1 MGGVSPH
8 GISHEFEYG
17 RGIAGAAD
25 VGDVMSGNLNSV
37 EPLARIL
44 YNYYDRNGDSKN
56 ALIFNNLVAAW
67 GDIKMEMAHAQ
78 QRTLFS

>member
-1 MGGVSPH
+1 MAYYMN
-8 GISHEFEYG
+8 FEYG

-37 EPLARIL
+37 ERLARIL
-44 YNYYDRNGDSKN
+44 YNYYDRNSDSEN

-67 GDIKMEMAHAQ
+67 RDIKMEMAHARQ
-78 QRTLFS
+78 HTLFS